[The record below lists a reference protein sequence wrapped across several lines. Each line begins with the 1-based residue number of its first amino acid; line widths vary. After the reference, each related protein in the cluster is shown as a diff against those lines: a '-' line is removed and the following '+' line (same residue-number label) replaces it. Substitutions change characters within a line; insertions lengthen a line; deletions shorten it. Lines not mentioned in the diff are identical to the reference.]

1 MGNKN
6 FYIAKIE
13 AEKNPNPAQ
22 TSVAATEP
30 KKPNPEG
37 FVSPFFGRKVK
48 DKTVFPYIQYGNQ
61 GMQYEG
67 LREKNKLSEAEL
79 EEKYGTRYFEFNS
92 QIQNVKPADRAAD
105 QAVGQEDRRNRVPD
119 YLRREDITPKKTVLS
134 GASKPE
140 APRTPIHEE
149 PNAPEPQENLDFDLD
164 KDDLPKDDL
173 AELQELPELNSYFSE
188 DKPGK
193 SELVRNE
200 RPVVSSSRE
209 TNTVI
214 GYDTKNLKPTKF
226 TKKRNR
232 SKYIAPPLSL
242 LKRGQV
248 IKQNDFSS
256 SNYQKEVIDKTLKD
270 FKIGGRV
277 VHFTKGPTVTQFEI
291 KLDDGVKV
299 ERVKNISRN
308 LQMNLEGR
316 SIRIEAPI
324 PGKSTIGI
332 EVPNLVQDKV
342 LFGELLSN
350 PDFLNDGNPL
360 NVILGLDI
368 SGRSVPL
375 DITTMPHALI
385 AGTTGSGKSV
395 CINCIINSILYKA
408 HPDDV
413 KLVLIDPKL
422 IEFSSYEDI
431 PHLATPVINDP
442 KLATAALKWAVD
454 EMQSRY
460 ELFKACRRRDFQS
473 YNELAATDPSLKEIP
488 YIVVIIDELADLMFI
503 ASSSVEDY
511 IQRLAQKARA
521 AGIHLI
527 MATQRP
533 STDIIKGTIKA
544 NIQTRIAFA
553 VNSQVD
559 SMTILDKTGADK
571 LLGKGDMLYSDGVTE
586 SRVQGAFISLEEI
599 IAVTDNIKANYA
611 PNFMFSKEELEQ
623 KMNFEEQTLTD
634 PREDEYFDII
644 ARFVVENDSAS
655 INRIQKKFGVGFN
668 RAQNIMN
675 GLEEL
680 GVVSEGLSGRPRR
693 VLVTIEELEELLEE

>member
-1 MGNKN
+1 MAPKN
-6 FYIAKIE
+6 FYIAKIDE
-13 AEKNPNPAQ
+13 ETSSTKPIDNHEKPQ
-22 TSVAATEP
+22 VESKV
-30 KKPNPEG
+30 EG
-37 FVSPFFGRKVK
+37 FVSPYYGRKVK
-48 DKTVFPYIQYGNQ
+48 DKTTYPYIQYGNQ
-61 GMQYEG
+61 GMQYQG
-67 LREKNKLSEAEL
+67 LREQADEQVDANPVVEVIQPTVKKN
-79 EEKYGTRYFEFNS
+79 R
-92 QIQNVKPADRAAD
+92 I
-105 QAVGQEDRRNRVPD
+105 PD
-119 YLRREDITPKKTVLS
+119 YLMREDITPRKQKPTTVPLEPIKK
-134 GASKPE
+134 
-140 APRTPIHEE
+140 EE
-149 PNAPEPQENLDFDLD
+149 PKVVENFDFNEEEQPNSLDE
-164 KDDLPKDDL
+164 L
-173 AELQELPELNSYFSE
+173 AELPELNEYFSE
-188 DKPGK
+188 PKLK
-193 SELVRNE
+193 KELPIEPKTINE
-200 RPVVSSSRE
+200 TRPTTE
-209 TNTVI
+209 KTVI
-214 GYDTKNLKPTKF
+214 NYDTRLVKQATF
-226 TKKRNR
+226 TKKKNR
-232 SKYIAPPLSL
+232 TKYVAPPLSL
-242 LKRGQV
+242 LKRGQA

-256 SNYQKEVIDKTLKD
+256 VNYQKEVIDKTLKD

-308 LQMNLEGR
+308 LQMNLEGK

-324 PGKSTIGI
+324 PGKATIGI
-332 EVPNLVQDKV
+332 EVPNIVQDKV
-342 LFGELLSN
+342 LFGELLAN
-350 PDFLNDGNPL
+350 PDYLNDPNPL

-375 DITTMPHALI
+375 DITAMPHALI

-442 KLATAALKWAVD
+442 KLATTALKWAVD
-454 EMQSRY
+454 EMQNRY
-460 ELFKACRRRDFQS
+460 ELFKACRRRDFNS
-473 YNELAATDPSLKEIP
+473 YNELAANDPNLKEIP
-488 YIVVIIDELADLMFI
+488 YIVIIIDELADLMFI
-503 ASSSVEDY
+503 ASSSVEEY

-533 STDIIKGTIKA
+533 STDVIKGTIKA

-571 LLGKGDMLYSDGVTE
+571 LLGKGDMLYSDGVSE
-586 SRVQGAFISLEEI
+586 ARVQGAFISLEEI
-599 IAVTDNIKANYA
+599 IAVTDHIKANYA
-611 PNFMFSKEELEQ
+611 PNFMFSKEDLEQ
-623 KMNFEEQTLTD
+623 KMNYEEQMTLD

-644 ARFVVENDSAS
+644 AKFVVENDSAS
-655 INRIQKKFGVGFN
+655 INRIQKKFGIGFN
-668 RAQNIMN
+668 RAQSIMN

-693 VLVTIEELEELLEE
+693 VLVTVEELESLLEE

>member
-1 MGNKN
+1 MNKKN

-13 AEKNPNPAQ
+13 EESTQRDSQENIPSRETPSQ
-22 TSVAATEP
+22 T
-30 KKPNPEG
+30 EG
-37 FVSPFFGRKVK
+37 FVSPYYGRKVK
-48 DKTVFPYIQYGNQ
+48 DKTTYPYIEFGNQ
-61 GMQYEG
+61 GMQYRGLWEESSSDTQVQVNKEG
-67 LREKNKLSEAEL
+67 NMNGEPIRKNRIPS
-79 EEKYGTRYFEFNS
+79 
-92 QIQNVKPADRAAD
+92 
-105 QAVGQEDRRNRVPD
+105 
-119 YLRREDITPKKTVLS
+119 YLMREDITPRKN
-134 GASKPE
+134 KPA
-140 APRTPIHEE
+140 APSVAPIVEQPKPQPQYENRNQPDFQLNEE
-149 PNAPEPQENLDFDLD
+149 RVPQSEME
-164 KDDLPKDDL
+164 
-173 AELQELPELNSYFSE
+173 ELTELPELNEYFSE
-188 DKPGK
+188 PKPKRVVIQEK
-193 SELVRNE
+193 SDPTYEK
-200 RPVVSSSRE
+200 
-209 TNTVI
+209 TII
-214 GYDTKNLKPTKF
+214 GYDTKNLKPTTF
-226 TKKRNR
+226 SKKKNP
-232 SKYIAPPLSL
+232 SKYVAPPLSL
-242 LKRGQV
+242 LKRGQA

-256 SNYQKEVIDKTLKD
+256 ANYQKELIDKTLKD

-299 ERVKNISRN
+299 ERVKNIARN
-308 LQMNLEGR
+308 LQMNLEGK

-324 PGKSTIGI
+324 PGKATIGI
-332 EVPNLVQDKV
+332 EVPNIVQDKV
-342 LFGELLSN
+342 FFGELLAN

-375 DITTMPHALI
+375 DITTMPHALV

-422 IEFSSYEDI
+422 IEFSNYEDI

-454 EMQSRY
+454 EMQNRY

-473 YNELAATDPSLKEIP
+473 YNELAASDSSLKEIP

-503 ASSSVEDY
+503 ASSSVEEY

-533 STDIIKGTIKA
+533 STDVIKGTIKA
-544 NIQTRIAFA
+544 NMQTRIAFA

-571 LLGKGDMLYSDGVTE
+571 LLGKGDMLYSDGVSE

-599 IAVTDNIKANYA
+599 IAVTDHIKANYA
-611 PNFMFSKEELEQ
+611 PNFMFTKEDLEQ
-623 KMNFEEQTLTD
+623 KLDYDEQLSMD
-634 PREDEYFDII
+634 PREDEYFEVI
-644 ARFVVENDSAS
+644 AKFVVENDNAS
-655 INRIQKKFGVGFN
+655 INRIQKKFGIGFN
-668 RAQNIMN
+668 RAQSIMN
-675 GLEEL
+675 GLEDL
-680 GVVSEGLSGRPRR
+680 GIVSEGLSGRPRR
-693 VLVTIEELEELLEE
+693 VLVTIEELDSMLEE

>member
-1 MGNKN
+1 MAKS

-13 AEKNPNPAQ
+13 EENKTSKNADSSTQRSP
-22 TSVAATEP
+22 SESKV
-30 KKPNPEG
+30 EG
-37 FVSPFFGRKVK
+37 FVSPYYGRKVK
-48 DKTVFPYIQYGNQ
+48 DKTTFPYIQYGNQ
-61 GMQYEG
+61 GMQYQG
-67 LREKNKLSEAEL
+67 LREEEINKQEIKPKEDLVEPVVKKN
-79 EEKYGTRYFEFNS
+79 R
-92 QIQNVKPADRAAD
+92 I
-105 QAVGQEDRRNRVPD
+105 PD
-119 YLRREDITPKKTVLS
+119 YLMREDITPRKQKPVSQVIEQIKQEEVKMGKTF
-134 GASKPE
+134 
-140 APRTPIHEE
+140 
-149 PNAPEPQENLDFDLD
+149 DFDDEL
-164 KDDLPKDDL
+164 KSQQLDDL
-173 AELQELPELNSYFSE
+173 AKLPELNEYFSE
-188 DKPGK
+188 PKPK
-193 SELVRNE
+193 FEQTKTVKPINDFQPNE
-200 RPVVSSSRE
+200 E
-209 TNTVI
+209 KTVI
-214 GYDTKNLKPTKF
+214 TYDTKFIKPTTF
-226 TKKRNR
+226 TKKKNR
-232 SKYIAPPLSL
+232 SKYVAPPLNL
-242 LKRGQV
+242 LKRGQAV
-248 IKQNDFSS
+248 KQNDFSS
-256 SNYQKEVIDKTLKD
+256 VNYQKEVIDKTLKD

-308 LQMNLEGR
+308 IQMNLEGK

-324 PGKSTIGI
+324 PGKATIGI
-332 EVPNLVQDKV
+332 EVPNIVQDKV
-342 LFGELLSN
+342 FFGELLSN
-350 PDFLNDGNPL
+350 PTFLNDPNPL

-375 DITTMPHALI
+375 DITAMPHALI

-422 IEFSSYEDI
+422 IEFSNYEDI

-442 KLATAALKWAVD
+442 KLATVALKWAVD
-454 EMQSRY
+454 EMQNRY
-460 ELFKACRRRDFQS
+460 ELFKACRRRDFNS
-473 YNELAATDPSLKEIP
+473 YNELAATDPNLKEIP
-488 YIVVIIDELADLMFI
+488 YIVIIIDELADLMFI
-503 ASSSVEDY
+503 ASSSVEEY

-533 STDIIKGTIKA
+533 STDVIKGTIKA

-571 LLGKGDMLYSDGVTE
+571 LLGKGDMLYSDGVSET
-586 SRVQGAFISLEEI
+586 RVQGAFISLEEI
-599 IAVTDNIKANYA
+599 IAVTDHIKANYA
-611 PNFMFSKEELEQ
+611 PNFMFTKEDLEQ
-623 KMNFEEQTLTD
+623 KMNYEEQMNID

-655 INRIQKKFGVGFN
+655 INRIQKKFGIGFN
-668 RAQNIMN
+668 RAQSIMN

-693 VLVTIEELEELLEE
+693 VLVTIEELESLLED